1 MKYLNIILV
10 AIGVLVI
17 VLTIRATFWG
27 TRPTPTQPIEI
38 PTGLPSEVESP
49 AISPTPAPAERS
61 VTRPLGTPATGPTS
75 RSGQRDLQETPS
87 RLPATA
93 PPARPAP
100 PALPPPSTRR
110 PQEPSGIPAGSP
122 QPGLFQPGQ
131 GPASAPLLSQELEE
145 AKRGPEEVEEDS
157 PSPPPVRGSAP
168 EGQ

>member
-1 MKYLNIILV
+1 VKYLNIILV

-17 VLTIRATFWG
+17 VLTLRATFWG
-27 TRPTPTQPIEI
+27 TRPAQTQPIEI
-38 PTGLPSEVESP
+38 PARLPSEVESP
-49 AISPTPAPAERS
+49 AVSPIPAPPERS

-93 PPARPAP
+93 PPAP
-100 PALPPPSTRR
+100 PALPTPSTRR
-110 PQEPSGIPAGSP
+110 PQEPSGIPVGTP
-122 QPGLFQPGQ
+122 QPGMFQPGQ

-145 AKRGPEEVEEDS
+145 AKRGPEEAEEDS